1 MTTPAEQAAAKAAA
15 DKAAADKKSTGTT
28 IQTAKAT
35 GTDVKTYLDQVAKMG
50 LGKTSTGTVNPY
62 TPQDADATIQ
72 DMYQQLLGRNAMGNE
87 YSRALAVYNS
97 QSAQTGYQ
105 GRNQAIENIIQA
117 TPEYQAR
124 QQNTYLDAIYQDLAR
139 KIQEAQR

>member
-1 MTTPAEQAAAKAAA
+1 MAGT
-15 DKAAADKKSTGTT
+15 DKKTTGTT
-28 IQTAKAT
+28 VQTAKTTTPDIKALQDEYLKRT
-35 GTDVKTYLDQVAKMG
+35 GASASTTVA
-50 LGKTSTGTVNPY
+50 SAY
-62 TPQDADATIQ
+62 TAQDADATIQ

-87 YSRALAVYNS
+87 YSRALAIYNS

>member
-1 MTTPAEQAAAKAAA
+1 MTDAK
-15 DKAAADKKSTGTT
+15 KTTGTT
-28 IQTAKAT
+28 IQTAKT
-35 GTDVKTYLDQVAKMG
+35 SSPDVKTLLDQVAKMG
-50 LGKTSTGTVNPY
+50 LGKTNAGTVNPY

-72 DMYQQLLGRNAMGNE
+72 DMYQQLLRRNAMGNE
-87 YSRALAVYNS
+87 YSRALSIYNS

-105 GRNQAIENIIQA
+105 GRQQAIQNVIQN

-139 KIQEAQR
+139 KIQEAQQ

>member
-1 MTTPAEQAAAKAAA
+1 MAGT
-15 DKAAADKKSTGTT
+15 DKKTTGTT

-35 GTDVKTYLDQVAKMG
+35 TPDIKALQDEYLKRTG
-50 LGKTSTGTVNPY
+50 STGSTTVTNTY

-72 DMYQQLLGRNAMGNE
+72 NMYQQLLGRNAVGNE
-87 YSRALAVYNS
+87 YSRALAIYNS

-105 GRNQAIENIIQA
+105 GRNQAIQNIIQN

-124 QQNTYLDAIYQDLAR
+124 QQNTYLDAIYQDLAS